1 MEIINTMQLLVSE
14 EYHAVPLR
22 VIDVEPHF
30 VPFQAVGLNATIG
43 LECAYLTRFLELQL
57 DIVVGLKEKR

>member
-14 EYHAVPLR
+14 EHHAVPLR
-22 VIDVEPHF
+22 VIEIEPHLVVF
-30 VPFQAVGLNATIG
+30 DALGLNATIG

-57 DIVVGLKEKR
+57 DTVVGLKEER